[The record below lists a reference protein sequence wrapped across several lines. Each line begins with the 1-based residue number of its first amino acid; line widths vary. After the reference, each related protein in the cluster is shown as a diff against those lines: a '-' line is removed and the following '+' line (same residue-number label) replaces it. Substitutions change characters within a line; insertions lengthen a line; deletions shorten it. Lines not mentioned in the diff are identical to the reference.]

1 MSKTP
6 TADLFD
12 YESYLLKN
20 YKYLGISEDEL
31 VVLVLIIDLLK
42 DGNKLL
48 TAELLALRMTKKKE
62 EIDKILL
69 SLMEKGYL
77 VYESTKKGLRTSIEP
92 LRKKLIKRY
101 TLELNRSEE
110 ELEERNELINSLRD
124 FISEKLNRK
133 LLPVEYEV
141 MNIWL
146 NSCFSEED
154 IKNAVEDCLKVGKS
168 SFYYFNIKLV
178 EYRRNNDFVKEGNSA
193 VNLASDPSFEETV
206 EIVKTKWVDSND

>member
-133 LLPVEYEV
+133 LLPVEYAV